1 MLLLVED
8 GVPLVVR
15 EAPEEDIPE
24 EELLGDLLQEEFPTG
39 RRSQIGPPGFSASNA
54 SSGGNIGPT
63 SVSSRRLK
71 SGILSLKTRIR
82 FHQAGPM
89 TLTLISLRREVH

>member
-1 MLLLVED
+1 MLLRVED

-15 EAPEEDIPE
+15 EATEEDIPG

-54 SSGGNIGPT
+54 SRGETSGQR
-63 SVSSRRLK
+63 V
-71 SGILSLKTRIR
+71 
-82 FHQAGPM
+82 
-89 TLTLISLRREVH
+89 

>member
-1 MLLLVED
+1 MLLRVED

-24 EELLGDLLQEEFPTG
+24 EELLGDLLQEDFPTG

-54 SSGGNIGPT
+54 SSGGNTEPMNVNIQ
-63 SVSSRRLK
+63 RHK
-71 SGILSLKTRIR
+71 SGTS
-82 FHQAGPM
+82 
-89 TLTLISLRREVH
+89 SLRTEKTIE